1 MMPVAM
7 PTAKLT
13 AKIFIQNWAVLRQ
26 KSSFL
31 TTYSVSIMAI
41 TSARPSVR
49 GTKSQW

>member
-7 PTAKLT
+7 PTAKLM
-13 AKIFIQNWAVLRQ
+13 AKTLIQNWAAFFQ

-31 TTYSVSIMAI
+31 TTYKVSMMAM
-41 TSARPSVR
+41 TSARPNVK

>member
-1 MMPVAM
+1 M
-7 PTAKLT
+7 PTAKLM

-31 TTYSVSIMAI
+31 TTYRVSMMAM
-41 TSARPSVR
+41 TSDRPSVS